1 MPEQV
6 NGFSKGRKD
15 DDEIIYIHDDDGT
28 VVTAEK
34 NRDGEWSVTAFVQG
48 TEREQTL
55 ATGLEGADAAMSV
68 LVDYMEQYQPES
80 DTAND
85 SGGLSAARAAE
96 EEGGMADETM
106 AGSDGDGLLSKA
118 SGAGQKIASKAADAA
133 SGALNSGD
141 NSSSA
146 ADLFG
151 TPDRDG
157 PTALER
163 LSDDRDRRRSSPLFD
178 DTMRGSAG
186 PGMLDEMGR
195 DRDGPSAFDKL
206 SDDRDR
212 RRSSALFDETMRG
225 GDGPSVFDE
234 MGRDRDGPSA
244 FEKLSDDRDSEDRLS
259 RLRNAEDSNDLYGG
273 R

>member
-15 DDEIIYIHDDDGT
+15 DEEIIYIHDGDGT

-48 TEREQTL
+48 TERERVL
-55 ATGLEGADAAMSV
+55 ATGLEGAGAAMSV

-133 SGALNSGD
+133 SGALAAGD
-141 NSSSA
+141 DEGTVG
-146 ADLFG
+146 DLFEA
-151 TPDRDG
+151 PDRDG

-163 LSDDRDRRRSSPLFD
+163 LSDDRDRRESPLFD
-178 DTMRGSAG
+178 DTMRGSPG
-186 PGMLDEMGR
+186 PGMLDQMGRDREGSSAFEKLGDDRDRSSGLLDEMGR
-195 DRDGPSAFDKL
+195 DREGPSAFD
-206 SDDRDR
+206 
-212 RRSSALFDETMRG
+212 
-225 GDGPSVFDE
+225 
-234 MGRDRDGPSA
+234 
-244 FEKLSDDRDSEDRLS
+244 KLSDDRDSEDRLS